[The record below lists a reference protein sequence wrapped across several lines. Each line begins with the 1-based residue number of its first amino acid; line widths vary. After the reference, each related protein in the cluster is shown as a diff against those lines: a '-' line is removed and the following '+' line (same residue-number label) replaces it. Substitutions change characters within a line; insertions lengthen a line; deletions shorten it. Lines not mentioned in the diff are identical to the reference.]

1 MLACWSAD
9 PNRPDSSQW
18 TPIHRGE
25 SPPPSPF
32 PSHRSVPPASSAP
45 CLPRAPFR
53 APHTQRT
60 SRRGFNQGRPAARSR
75 ESPVFFDTTEPPDQS
90 RGPPP
95 PSPSRPSLPHS
106 TASLTR
112 PLRAAETPPARRGWP
127 VPARWSADPNRPDS
141 SQWTPIHRGESPP
154 PSPFPSPARCH
165 QRAVRFA
172 CLFVE
177 RRAPDA
183 RATAGLIRALAG
195 FRTLH
200 GPTPPAGAPQALTSA
215 YFDHPTPPQPPPYPT
230 AGGGQ
235 QERLRADAATAQ
247 RSARTTG
254 GHKSDRFCGS
264 GHSHLSEPVT
274 CRFSRAAPPGPPRV
288 GDQPGFLR
296 CGTELGAQKRLAWC
310 CDCLASALI
319 AVISERSQSSRN
331 TTHVL
336 PIHRRA
342 RRGAS
347 GWVCRARP

>member
-1 MLACWSAD
+1 M
-9 PNRPDSSQW
+9 
-18 TPIHRGE
+18 
-25 SPPPSPF
+25 
-32 PSHRSVPPASSAP
+32 PA
-45 CLPRAPFR
+45 
-53 APHTQRT
+53 H
-60 SRRGFNQGRPAARSR
+60 
-75 ESPVFFDTTEPPDQS
+75 
-90 RGPPP
+90 
-95 PSPSRPSLPHS
+95 
-106 TASLTR
+106 
-112 PLRAAETPPARRGWP
+112 
-127 VPARWSADPNRPDS
+127 WSADPNRPDS

-195 FRTLH
+195 FRTPH

-274 CRFSRAAPPGPPRV
+274 CRLSRAAPPGPPRV

-310 CDCLASALI
+310 SDCLASALI